1 MKEFLNMD
9 IKCLDVDNNVISIL
23 SNNNIYKVKDLW
35 KLKRKDLKN
44 INLSDKEIN
53 YIRIKLQLNCI
64 DFGEKIYSRL

>member
-23 SNNNIYKVKDLW
+23 NNNDIHKVKDLW
-35 KLKRKDLKN
+35 KLKRQDLKN

-53 YIRIKLQLNCI
+53 YIRIKLQLNGI
-64 DFGEKIYSRL
+64 DFVEKIYSRL

>member
-1 MKEFLNMD
+1 MD
-9 IKCLDVDNNVISIL
+9 VKCLDVDNNVISIL
-23 SNNNIYKVKDLW
+23 NNNDIYKVKDLW

-53 YIRIKLQLNCI
+53 YIRIKLQLNGI

>member
-1 MKEFLNMD
+1 MD

-23 SNNNIYKVKDLW
+23 NNNDIHKVKDLW

-53 YIRIKLQLNCI
+53 YIRIKLQLNGI